1 MDNLCKWEKGIKIL
15 VFYVN
20 ANQKVNSAEEEFNT
34 QVDWSSLLS
43 LVSLFYQL
51 FVSMSNGP
59 MRHRAIVPKTKARY
73 GFNNMD
79 LLPELPPWK
88 G

>member
-15 VFYVN
+15 VFNVN
-20 ANQKVNSAEEEFNT
+20 ADQKVNSADEEFNT
-34 QVDWSSLLS
+34 QVDRRTLLS
-43 LVSLFYQL
+43 LVSLFHQL
-51 FVSMSNGP
+51 FMSLSNGP
-59 MRHRAIVPKTKARY
+59 MRNRAIVPKTRARY

-79 LLPELPPWK
+79 LLP

>member
-20 ANQKVNSAEEEFNT
+20 ADQKVNSAEEFNT
-34 QVDWSSLLS
+34 QVDRRTLLS

-51 FVSMSNGP
+51 FTPMSNGP
-59 MRHRAIVPKTKARY
+59 MRNRAIVPKMRARY
-73 GFNNMD
+73 GVQ
-79 LLPELPPWK
+79 
-88 G
+88 

>member
-20 ANQKVNSAEEEFNT
+20 ADQKVNSAEEFNT
-34 QVDWSSLLS
+34 QVDRRTLLS

-51 FVSMSNGP
+51 FMSMSNGP
-59 MRHRAIVPKTKARY
+59 MRNRTIVPKTRARY

-79 LLPELPPWK
+79 LLP